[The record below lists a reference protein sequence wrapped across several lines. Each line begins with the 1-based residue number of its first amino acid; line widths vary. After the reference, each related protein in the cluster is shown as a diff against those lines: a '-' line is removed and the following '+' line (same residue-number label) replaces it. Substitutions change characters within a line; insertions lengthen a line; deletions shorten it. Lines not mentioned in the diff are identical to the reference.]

1 MLYDSVC
8 CMISVV
14 CCFKGCM
21 AFETQIPN
29 IQFPYYDY
37 VPTETFRCLVAV
49 EMKSEA
55 TKSSYE

>member
-1 MLYDSVC
+1 
-8 CMISVV
+8 
-14 CCFKGCM
+14 M

-29 IQFPYYDY
+29 IHFPYYDY
-37 VPTETFRCLVAV
+37 VPTETLLCLVVV